1 MNNTDEPGASPW
13 HAGERQLQESVGVAQ
28 QMEHFGRKVVRDYM
42 PDQHRSFY
50 SQLPYLVVGA
60 VDQNGIPWAT
70 LIEGP
75 PGFVHSPDPRSLQL
89 DRLPADGDPV
99 KPALGMGA
107 AVGLLGIDLKTR
119 RRNRMNGN
127 INTVSSD
134 GVGVSVVHAFGNC
147 PQYIQL
153 RSVEPVSVGRSSSNV
168 LAQRLHEL
176 DEAAR
181 EIIRKADTFFL
192 ASYVDL
198 EGDSSR
204 RSVDVSHRGGNPGFV
219 RVEGNVLTIPDFA
232 GNLHFNTLGNLLLNP
247 KAGLVFVDFSSGDVL
262 QVAGRTELILEG
274 PQIAAF
280 QGAERLWTL
289 TVEHVV
295 LRRAV
300 LALRWVFEGFSPN
313 SLMTGSWE
321 KAEGRLQADALRDQ
335 WRHLRVTRI
344 VEESSTI
351 SSFYLEPTAGA
362 GLPREPG
369 EEGEE
374 RVAAGEGHGSSRLKF
389 LARVSARY
397 ADRSHALRGNASTDA
412 PRSALDGTR
421 SVPGCIP
428 TRSVGTISDRRGN
441 DQLLGDELRAHVRR
455 IIRQHRLNF
464 ALFLQKL
471 RRLANRLR
479 RAAVQQRR
487 GLLCLGI
494 RECGTGE
501 QFRHVGGIGTGQFGD
516 FLHRHRV
523 SRPAVFVRRVISKR
537 VQRDLGEFGHD
548 VRVLL
553 GKVLACDPHFK
564 GRRAP
569 LANLRSISQ
578 GLAGL
583 ADFTQRRR
591 PDKRAINIA
600 TLPRRGDFC
609 RLQVHHFDFRSVEAP
624 MLQGTEQAVMRGG
637 NEGCGDGLA
646 DQILR
651 GIDAAAIAHH
661 QCFGGVDLCR
671 NNERHD
677 RQITRGRRRQRAGT
691 EVADLHVARSNGCHN
706 FRAAIEAA
714 PVDFLADGFLVD
726 AVSLRDF
733 ARIDTGLVT
742 DGEVGRL
749 CGKRKYRRYT
759 NCNKLTR

>member
-1 MNNTDEPGASPW
+1 MNNTDEQGASPW
-13 HAGERQLQESVGVAQ
+13 HAGERRLQESVGVAQ

-60 VDQNGIPWAT
+60 VDEQGIPWAT

-75 PGFVHSPDPRSLQL
+75 PGFVHSPDPRCLQL

-134 GVGVSVVHAFGNC
+134 GVAVSVVHAFGNC

-198 EGDSSR
+198 EGDSSS

-300 LALRWVFEGFSPN
+300 LALRWVFESFSPN
-313 SLMTGSWE
+313 SMMTGSWE

-351 SSFYLEPTAGA
+351 SSFYLEPDDGA
-362 GLPREPG
+362 GLPRFEAGQHLPVRFSLVDGQPPVVRTYSVSSAPSDNFFRISVKRDGLISSHLHDQIRAGDLIEARAPQGRFTVKADEHRPLVLLAAGVGVTPLLSMLREVIYEGERIRRTRPTWFIQSARSLAELAFRDELFELATRAKDKIRALRLLSQPEQHAREGEDFELAGRVDVALLKALLPLDDYDFYLCGPGAFTQALYDGLRELRIGDDRIHAETFGPSTLVRLRDQLTPAVEQVPAASTPVKVLFATSAKEARWEPG
-369 EEGEE
+369 NGSLLELAESRGLNPDFSCRGGSCGTCRTKLISGEVHYLNLPAEMPAQGEVLICCAVPAQSKEG
-374 RVAAGEGHGSSRLKF
+374 
-389 LARVSARY
+389 
-397 ADRSHALRGNASTDA
+397 DA
-412 PRSALDGTR
+412 PLVLD
-421 SVPGCIP
+421 
-428 TRSVGTISDRRGN
+428 
-441 DQLLGDELRAHVRR
+441 L
-455 IIRQHRLNF
+455 
-464 ALFLQKL
+464 
-471 RRLANRLR
+471 
-479 RAAVQQRR
+479 
-487 GLLCLGI
+487 
-494 RECGTGE
+494 
-501 QFRHVGGIGTGQFGD
+501 
-516 FLHRHRV
+516 
-523 SRPAVFVRRVISKR
+523 
-537 VQRDLGEFGHD
+537 
-548 VRVLL
+548 
-553 GKVLACDPHFK
+553 
-564 GRRAP
+564 
-569 LANLRSISQ
+569 
-578 GLAGL
+578 
-583 ADFTQRRR
+583 
-591 PDKRAINIA
+591 
-600 TLPRRGDFC
+600 
-609 RLQVHHFDFRSVEAP
+609 
-624 MLQGTEQAVMRGG
+624 
-637 NEGCGDGLA
+637 
-646 DQILR
+646 
-651 GIDAAAIAHH
+651 
-661 QCFGGVDLCR
+661 
-671 NNERHD
+671 
-677 RQITRGRRRQRAGT
+677 
-691 EVADLHVARSNGCHN
+691 
-706 FRAAIEAA
+706 
-714 PVDFLADGFLVD
+714 
-726 AVSLRDF
+726 
-733 ARIDTGLVT
+733 
-742 DGEVGRL
+742 
-749 CGKRKYRRYT
+749 
-759 NCNKLTR
+759 

>member
-89 DRLPADGDPV
+89 DRLPGNGDPV

-127 INTVSSD
+127 ITTVSSD
-134 GVGVSVVHAFGNC
+134 GVAVSVVHAFGNC

-153 RSVEPVSVGRSSSNV
+153 RSVEPVSVGRASSDV
-168 LAQRLHEL
+168 AAKRLHEL
-176 DEAAR
+176 DEAAAQM
-181 EIIRKADTFFL
+181 IRQADTFFL

-198 EGDSSR
+198 EGDSSK

-351 SSFYLEPTAGA
+351 SSFYLEPDDGA
-362 GLPREPG
+362 GLPRFEAGQHLPVRFSLVEGQPPLVRTYSVSSAPSDNFFRISVKRDGLISSHLHSKIRVGDLIEARAPQGRFTVQADEHRPLVLLAAGVGVTPLLSMLREVIYEGERIRRTRPTWFIQSARSLAELAFRDELFELATRAKDKIRALRLLSQPEQHAREGEDFELAGRVDVALLKALLPLDDYDFYLCGPGAFTQALYDGLRELRIGDDRIHAETFGPSTLVRLRDQMTPAVEQVPAASSPVKVLFATSAKEARWEPG
-369 EEGEE
+369 NGSLLELAESRGLNPDFSCRGGSCGTCRTKLISGEVHYLNLPAEMPAQGEVLICCAVPAQSKEG
-374 RVAAGEGHGSSRLKF
+374 
-389 LARVSARY
+389 
-397 ADRSHALRGNASTDA
+397 DA
-412 PRSALDGTR
+412 PLILD
-421 SVPGCIP
+421 
-428 TRSVGTISDRRGN
+428 
-441 DQLLGDELRAHVRR
+441 L
-455 IIRQHRLNF
+455 
-464 ALFLQKL
+464 
-471 RRLANRLR
+471 
-479 RAAVQQRR
+479 
-487 GLLCLGI
+487 
-494 RECGTGE
+494 
-501 QFRHVGGIGTGQFGD
+501 
-516 FLHRHRV
+516 
-523 SRPAVFVRRVISKR
+523 
-537 VQRDLGEFGHD
+537 
-548 VRVLL
+548 
-553 GKVLACDPHFK
+553 
-564 GRRAP
+564 
-569 LANLRSISQ
+569 
-578 GLAGL
+578 
-583 ADFTQRRR
+583 
-591 PDKRAINIA
+591 
-600 TLPRRGDFC
+600 
-609 RLQVHHFDFRSVEAP
+609 
-624 MLQGTEQAVMRGG
+624 
-637 NEGCGDGLA
+637 
-646 DQILR
+646 
-651 GIDAAAIAHH
+651 
-661 QCFGGVDLCR
+661 
-671 NNERHD
+671 
-677 RQITRGRRRQRAGT
+677 
-691 EVADLHVARSNGCHN
+691 
-706 FRAAIEAA
+706 
-714 PVDFLADGFLVD
+714 
-726 AVSLRDF
+726 
-733 ARIDTGLVT
+733 
-742 DGEVGRL
+742 
-749 CGKRKYRRYT
+749 
-759 NCNKLTR
+759 

>member
-153 RSVEPVSVGRSSSNV
+153 RSVEPVSVGRASSDV
-168 LAQRLHEL
+168 AAKRLHQL
-176 DEAAR
+176 DEAAAQM
-181 EIIRKADTFFL
+181 IRQADTFFL

-198 EGDSSR
+198 EGDSSK

-351 SSFYLEPTAGA
+351 SSFYLEPDDGA
-362 GLPREPG
+362 GLPRFEAGQHLPVRFSLVEGQPPLVRTYSVSSAPSDTFFRISVKRDGLISSHLHSKIRVGDLIEARAPQGRFTVQADEHRPLVLLAAGVGVTPLLSMLREVIYEGERIRRTRPTWFIQSARSLAELAFRDELFELATRAKDKIRALRLLSQPEQHAREGEDFELAGRVDVALLKALLPLDDYDFYLCGPGAFTQALYDGLRELRIGDDRIHAETFGPSTLVRLRDQLTPAVEQVPAASSPVKVLFATSAKEARWEPG
-369 EEGEE
+369 NGSLLELAESRGLNPDFSCRGGSCGTCRTKLISGEVHYLNLPAEMPAQGEVLICCAVPAQSKEG
-374 RVAAGEGHGSSRLKF
+374 
-389 LARVSARY
+389 
-397 ADRSHALRGNASTDA
+397 DA
-412 PRSALDGTR
+412 PLILD
-421 SVPGCIP
+421 
-428 TRSVGTISDRRGN
+428 
-441 DQLLGDELRAHVRR
+441 L
-455 IIRQHRLNF
+455 
-464 ALFLQKL
+464 
-471 RRLANRLR
+471 
-479 RAAVQQRR
+479 
-487 GLLCLGI
+487 
-494 RECGTGE
+494 
-501 QFRHVGGIGTGQFGD
+501 
-516 FLHRHRV
+516 
-523 SRPAVFVRRVISKR
+523 
-537 VQRDLGEFGHD
+537 
-548 VRVLL
+548 
-553 GKVLACDPHFK
+553 
-564 GRRAP
+564 
-569 LANLRSISQ
+569 
-578 GLAGL
+578 
-583 ADFTQRRR
+583 
-591 PDKRAINIA
+591 
-600 TLPRRGDFC
+600 
-609 RLQVHHFDFRSVEAP
+609 
-624 MLQGTEQAVMRGG
+624 
-637 NEGCGDGLA
+637 
-646 DQILR
+646 
-651 GIDAAAIAHH
+651 
-661 QCFGGVDLCR
+661 
-671 NNERHD
+671 
-677 RQITRGRRRQRAGT
+677 
-691 EVADLHVARSNGCHN
+691 
-706 FRAAIEAA
+706 
-714 PVDFLADGFLVD
+714 
-726 AVSLRDF
+726 
-733 ARIDTGLVT
+733 
-742 DGEVGRL
+742 
-749 CGKRKYRRYT
+749 
-759 NCNKLTR
+759 

>member
-1 MNNTDEPGASPW
+1 MDKSDEQGSSPW

-134 GVGVSVVHAFGNC
+134 GVAVSVVHAFGNC

-168 LAQRLHEL
+168 AAKRLHEL
-176 DEAAR
+176 DEAAT
-181 EIIRKADTFFL
+181 EMIRQADTFFL

-198 EGDSSR
+198 EGDPSR

-232 GNLHFNTLGNLLLNP
+232 GNLHFNTLGNLLLTP

-300 LALRWVFEGFSPN
+300 LSLRWVFESFSPN
-313 SLMTGSWE
+313 SMMTGSWE

-351 SSFYLEPTAGA
+351 SSFYLEPDDGA
-362 GLPREPG
+362 GLPRFEAGQHLPVRFSLVEGQPHLVRTYSVSSAPSDNFFRISVKRDGLISSHLHDQIRVGDLIEARAPQGRFTVRTDEHRPLVLLAAGVGVTPLLSMLREVIYEGERIRRTRPTWFIQSARNLAELAFRDELFELATRAKDKIRALRLLSQPEQHAREGEDFELAGRVDVALLKALLPLDDYDFYLCGPGAFTQALYDGLRELRIGDDRIHAETFGPSTLVRLRDQLTPAVEQVPPAGNPVKVLFATSAKEARWEPG
-369 EEGEE
+369 NGSLLELAESRGLNPDFSCRGGSCGTCRTKLISGEVHYLNLPAEMPAQGEVLICCAVPAQSKEG
-374 RVAAGEGHGSSRLKF
+374 
-389 LARVSARY
+389 
-397 ADRSHALRGNASTDA
+397 DA
-412 PRSALDGTR
+412 PLVLD
-421 SVPGCIP
+421 
-428 TRSVGTISDRRGN
+428 
-441 DQLLGDELRAHVRR
+441 L
-455 IIRQHRLNF
+455 
-464 ALFLQKL
+464 
-471 RRLANRLR
+471 
-479 RAAVQQRR
+479 
-487 GLLCLGI
+487 
-494 RECGTGE
+494 
-501 QFRHVGGIGTGQFGD
+501 
-516 FLHRHRV
+516 
-523 SRPAVFVRRVISKR
+523 
-537 VQRDLGEFGHD
+537 
-548 VRVLL
+548 
-553 GKVLACDPHFK
+553 
-564 GRRAP
+564 
-569 LANLRSISQ
+569 
-578 GLAGL
+578 
-583 ADFTQRRR
+583 
-591 PDKRAINIA
+591 
-600 TLPRRGDFC
+600 
-609 RLQVHHFDFRSVEAP
+609 
-624 MLQGTEQAVMRGG
+624 
-637 NEGCGDGLA
+637 
-646 DQILR
+646 
-651 GIDAAAIAHH
+651 
-661 QCFGGVDLCR
+661 
-671 NNERHD
+671 
-677 RQITRGRRRQRAGT
+677 
-691 EVADLHVARSNGCHN
+691 
-706 FRAAIEAA
+706 
-714 PVDFLADGFLVD
+714 
-726 AVSLRDF
+726 
-733 ARIDTGLVT
+733 
-742 DGEVGRL
+742 
-749 CGKRKYRRYT
+749 
-759 NCNKLTR
+759 

>member
-153 RSVEPVSVGRSSSNV
+153 RSVEPVSVGRASSDV
-168 LAQRLHEL
+168 AAKRLHEL
-176 DEAAR
+176 DDAAAQM
-181 EIIRKADTFFL
+181 IRQADTFFL

-262 QVAGRTELILEG
+262 QVTGRTELILEG

-351 SSFYLEPTAGA
+351 SSFYLEPDDGA
-362 GLPREPG
+362 GLPCFEAGQHLPVRFSLVEGQPPVVRTYSVSSAPSDTFFRISVKRDGLISSHLHSKIRVGDLIEARAPQGRFTVQADEHRPLVLLAAGVGVTPLLSMLREVIYEGERIRRTRPTWFIQSARSLAELAFRDELFELATRAKDKIRALRLLSQPEQHAREGEDFELAGRVDVALLKALLPLDDYDFYLCGPGAFTQALYDGLRELRIGDDRIHAETFGPSTLVRLRDQLTPAVEQVPAASSPVKVLFATSAKEARWEPG
-369 EEGEE
+369 NGSLLELAESRGLNPDFSCRGGSCGTCRTKLISGEVHYLNLPAEMPAQGEVLICCAVPAQSKEG
-374 RVAAGEGHGSSRLKF
+374 
-389 LARVSARY
+389 
-397 ADRSHALRGNASTDA
+397 DA
-412 PRSALDGTR
+412 PLILD
-421 SVPGCIP
+421 
-428 TRSVGTISDRRGN
+428 
-441 DQLLGDELRAHVRR
+441 L
-455 IIRQHRLNF
+455 
-464 ALFLQKL
+464 
-471 RRLANRLR
+471 
-479 RAAVQQRR
+479 
-487 GLLCLGI
+487 
-494 RECGTGE
+494 
-501 QFRHVGGIGTGQFGD
+501 
-516 FLHRHRV
+516 
-523 SRPAVFVRRVISKR
+523 
-537 VQRDLGEFGHD
+537 
-548 VRVLL
+548 
-553 GKVLACDPHFK
+553 
-564 GRRAP
+564 
-569 LANLRSISQ
+569 
-578 GLAGL
+578 
-583 ADFTQRRR
+583 
-591 PDKRAINIA
+591 
-600 TLPRRGDFC
+600 
-609 RLQVHHFDFRSVEAP
+609 
-624 MLQGTEQAVMRGG
+624 
-637 NEGCGDGLA
+637 
-646 DQILR
+646 
-651 GIDAAAIAHH
+651 
-661 QCFGGVDLCR
+661 
-671 NNERHD
+671 
-677 RQITRGRRRQRAGT
+677 
-691 EVADLHVARSNGCHN
+691 
-706 FRAAIEAA
+706 
-714 PVDFLADGFLVD
+714 
-726 AVSLRDF
+726 
-733 ARIDTGLVT
+733 
-742 DGEVGRL
+742 
-749 CGKRKYRRYT
+749 
-759 NCNKLTR
+759 

>member
-89 DRLPADGDPV
+89 DRLPGDGDPV

-153 RSVEPVSVGRSSSNV
+153 RSVEPVSVGRASSDV
-168 LAQRLHEL
+168 AAKRLHEL
-176 DEAAR
+176 DDAAAQM
-181 EIIRKADTFFL
+181 IRQADTFFL

-198 EGDSSR
+198 EGASSR

-321 KAEGRLQADALRDQ
+321 KAEGRLQADALRDL

-351 SSFYLEPTAGA
+351 SSFYLEPDDGA
-362 GLPREPG
+362 GLPRFEAGQHLPVRFSLFEGQPPLVRTYSVSSAPSDNFFRISVKRDGLISSHLHSKIRVGDLIEARAPQGRFTVQADEHRPLVLLAAGVGVTPLLSMLREVIYEGERIRRTRPTWFIQSARSLAELAFRDELFELATRAKDKIRALRLLSQPEQHAREGEDFELAGRVDVALLKALLPLDDYDFYLCGPGAFTQALYDGLRELRIGDDRIHAETFGPSTLVRLRDQLTPAAEQVPAASSPVKVLFATSAKEARWEPG
-369 EEGEE
+369 NGSLLELAESRGLNPDFSCRGGSCGTCRTKLISGEVHYLNLPAEMPAQGEVLICCAVPAQSEEG
-374 RVAAGEGHGSSRLKF
+374 
-389 LARVSARY
+389 
-397 ADRSHALRGNASTDA
+397 DA
-412 PRSALDGTR
+412 PLILD
-421 SVPGCIP
+421 
-428 TRSVGTISDRRGN
+428 
-441 DQLLGDELRAHVRR
+441 L
-455 IIRQHRLNF
+455 
-464 ALFLQKL
+464 
-471 RRLANRLR
+471 
-479 RAAVQQRR
+479 
-487 GLLCLGI
+487 
-494 RECGTGE
+494 
-501 QFRHVGGIGTGQFGD
+501 
-516 FLHRHRV
+516 
-523 SRPAVFVRRVISKR
+523 
-537 VQRDLGEFGHD
+537 
-548 VRVLL
+548 
-553 GKVLACDPHFK
+553 
-564 GRRAP
+564 
-569 LANLRSISQ
+569 
-578 GLAGL
+578 
-583 ADFTQRRR
+583 
-591 PDKRAINIA
+591 
-600 TLPRRGDFC
+600 
-609 RLQVHHFDFRSVEAP
+609 
-624 MLQGTEQAVMRGG
+624 
-637 NEGCGDGLA
+637 
-646 DQILR
+646 
-651 GIDAAAIAHH
+651 
-661 QCFGGVDLCR
+661 
-671 NNERHD
+671 
-677 RQITRGRRRQRAGT
+677 
-691 EVADLHVARSNGCHN
+691 
-706 FRAAIEAA
+706 
-714 PVDFLADGFLVD
+714 
-726 AVSLRDF
+726 
-733 ARIDTGLVT
+733 
-742 DGEVGRL
+742 
-749 CGKRKYRRYT
+749 
-759 NCNKLTR
+759 

>member
-1 MNNTDEPGASPW
+1 MNNTDEQGASPW
-13 HAGERQLQESVGVAQ
+13 HAGERRLQESVGVAQ

-60 VDQNGIPWAT
+60 VDEQGIPWAT

-75 PGFVHSPDPRSLQL
+75 QGFVHSPDPRSLQL

-134 GVGVSVVHAFGNC
+134 GVAVSVVHAFGNC

-280 QGAERLWTL
+280 QGAERLWIL

-300 LALRWVFEGFSPN
+300 LALRWVFESFSPN
-313 SLMTGSWE
+313 SMMTGSWE

-351 SSFYLEPTAGA
+351 SSFYLEPDDGA
-362 GLPREPG
+362 GLPRFEAGQHLPVRFSLVDGQPPVVRTYSVSSAPSDNFFRISVKRDGLISSHLHDQIRAGDLIEARAPQGRFTVKADEHRPLVLLAAGVGVTPLLSMLREVIYEGERIRRTRPTWFIQSARSLAELAFRDELFELATRAKDKIRALRLLSQPEQHAREGEDFELAGRVDVALLKALLPLDDYDFYLCGPGAFTQALYDGLRELRIGDDRIHAETFGPSTLVRLRDQLTPAVEQVPAASTPVKVLFATSAKEARWEPG
-369 EEGEE
+369 NGSLLELAESRGLNPDFSCRGGSCGTCRTKLISGEVHYLNLPAEMPAQGEVLICCAVPAQSKEG
-374 RVAAGEGHGSSRLKF
+374 
-389 LARVSARY
+389 
-397 ADRSHALRGNASTDA
+397 DA
-412 PRSALDGTR
+412 PLVLD
-421 SVPGCIP
+421 
-428 TRSVGTISDRRGN
+428 
-441 DQLLGDELRAHVRR
+441 L
-455 IIRQHRLNF
+455 
-464 ALFLQKL
+464 
-471 RRLANRLR
+471 
-479 RAAVQQRR
+479 
-487 GLLCLGI
+487 
-494 RECGTGE
+494 
-501 QFRHVGGIGTGQFGD
+501 
-516 FLHRHRV
+516 
-523 SRPAVFVRRVISKR
+523 
-537 VQRDLGEFGHD
+537 
-548 VRVLL
+548 
-553 GKVLACDPHFK
+553 
-564 GRRAP
+564 
-569 LANLRSISQ
+569 
-578 GLAGL
+578 
-583 ADFTQRRR
+583 
-591 PDKRAINIA
+591 
-600 TLPRRGDFC
+600 
-609 RLQVHHFDFRSVEAP
+609 
-624 MLQGTEQAVMRGG
+624 
-637 NEGCGDGLA
+637 
-646 DQILR
+646 
-651 GIDAAAIAHH
+651 
-661 QCFGGVDLCR
+661 
-671 NNERHD
+671 
-677 RQITRGRRRQRAGT
+677 
-691 EVADLHVARSNGCHN
+691 
-706 FRAAIEAA
+706 
-714 PVDFLADGFLVD
+714 
-726 AVSLRDF
+726 
-733 ARIDTGLVT
+733 
-742 DGEVGRL
+742 
-749 CGKRKYRRYT
+749 
-759 NCNKLTR
+759 